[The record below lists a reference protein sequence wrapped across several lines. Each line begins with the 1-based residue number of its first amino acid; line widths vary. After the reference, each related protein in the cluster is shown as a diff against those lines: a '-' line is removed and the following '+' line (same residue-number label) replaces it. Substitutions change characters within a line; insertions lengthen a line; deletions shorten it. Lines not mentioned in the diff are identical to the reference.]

1 RRSQFTFDMLHWITH
16 VTGVLL
22 ALSNSAACDAH
33 SRDKLQRHA
42 RWLISVLSFVPHDE
56 QTVRFLENF
65 KMTETL
71 FRAAMDAVSRG
82 CAQVAS
88 DISRLLLSW
97 TFDAGHHQTG
107 YSILERGIL
116 GLAVLTL
123 VAGDDGSLQG
133 LKTTIAERL
142 ANGAP
147 SSQELRDRAALEI
160 RGRAAT
166 LYQQGDWGS
175 AIEQEIAQADHA
187 KLRPFLEEIADLL
200 SPGTAGQAV
209 ILDSF

>member
-1 RRSQFTFDMLHWITH
+1 MQL
-16 VTGVLL
+16 
-22 ALSNSAACDAH
+22 
-33 SRDKLQRHA
+33 
-42 RWLISVLSFVPHDE
+42 
-56 QTVRFLENF
+56 
-65 KMTETL
+65 
-71 FRAAMDAVSRG
+71 SRG

-123 VAGDDGSLQG
+123 VAGDDASLQG

-209 ILDSF
+209 IPDSF